1 MITDNNDPDLSGSLE
16 NLGSIKDSGEV
27 FNVLL
32 MVMSVLRSDRG
43 CVWDREQTHQSLA
56 PHLMEESYEA
66 LHALGLQSMTVR
78 VSGRNL
84 ALWTD
89 YSGTDPETNLT
100 GPTNGQGLDYFN
112 NPSVRSWVLSLQVDY

>member
-1 MITDNNDPDLSGSLE
+1 VSLSYL
-16 NLGSIKDSGEV
+16 
-27 FNVLL
+27 F
-32 MVMSVLRSDRG
+32 
-43 CVWDREQTHQSLA
+43 
-56 PHLMEESYEA
+56 P

-112 NPSVRSWVLSLQVDY
+112 NPSVRSWVLSLQIDY